1 MKTGVVGS
9 GFVGATA
16 AYALVMRGVGR
27 RLVLV
32 DQNRARAE
40 AEAPWYACGIARS
53 RGSANGSV
61 CAVVKV
67 SCRPKPVM
75 RLPAPTLA
83 GSRR

>member
-32 DQNRARAE
+32 DQNRARAASPLWQTHWCRGGGPTE
-40 AEAPWYACGIARS
+40 YRRS
-53 RGSANGSV
+53 R
-61 CAVVKV
+61 
-67 SCRPKPVM
+67 
-75 RLPAPTLA
+75 
-83 GSRR
+83 